1 MAPETE
7 PIDPYVSAG
16 DIINQDSVPQHG
28 FHDIYLQIDN
38 YILMLVIPV
47 MFLFLH

>member
-16 DIINQDSVPQHG
+16 DIINQDSVPTTRISRH
-28 FHDIYLQIDN
+28 IPQIDN